1 MQLVNSL
8 SDSDLL
14 LRMPVLVLHERS
26 AIADVIEHLV
36 EIDRRDLYLGQA
48 CSTLAAYCRERLGYS
63 EDEASK
69 RVRVARFARAV
80 PAALEE
86 LREGR
91 IHLTGLFVLSH
102 YANPGNAGELM
113 AEARG
118 KTRRELEQVLAAR
131 FPKPNVEEKIERTI
145 APNSDVS
152 NNGGASH
159 RSHPLCP
166 VRPLSADTFAVQ
178 FTAGV
183 DLKSKIDRAKE
194 LLSHSIP
201 DGDLAR
207 IFERAL
213 DELIARTLR
222 HRVGGERLRARRMHK
237 AGSRHVPVEH
247 ARAVWERDCGQCTFV
262 DEQGRRCSERRF
274 ITIEHRHPFARG
286 GASDPENL
294 CLLCE
299 AHNQYNARLAYGA
312 EFIALKR
319 RERARNRRPRSS
331 SMAAASATEAA
342 ERQTAVEADAT
353 TVTFEPAQS
362 TESGQ
367 STEPAQFAE
376 RIQCAEPFTVEPGDA
391 ACATTRANQAPISP
405 TGVAD
410 ATRSNSSSQSPVRD
424 KVLAAL
430 CGLGF
435 RRNEACA
442 ALRDLNELET
452 DSAALLRAALQ
463 RLTPPA
469 IHGRTPA

>member
-1 MQLVNSL
+1 MLQLRMQFANSL

-91 IHLTGLFVLSH
+91 IHLTGLFVLSQ
-102 YANPGNAGELM
+102 YANAENAGELM

-118 KTRRELEQVLAAR
+118 KTRRELEQLLAAR
-131 FPKPNVEEKIERTI
+131 FPKPDVEQKIERTS
-145 APNSDVS
+145 APNSDVA
-152 NNGGASH
+152 NNGGAGN

-178 FTAGV
+178 FTAGAEF
-183 DLKSKIDRAKE
+183 KTKIDRAKE

-201 DGDLAR
+201 DGDLAG

-222 HRVGGERLRARRMHK
+222 RRVGAERPRGRRMQK
-237 AGSRHVPVEH
+237 AGSRHVPVEL
-247 ARAVWERDCGQCTFV
+247 ARVVWERDGGQCTFV
-262 DEQGRRCSERRF
+262 DDQGRRCSERRF

-286 GASDPENL
+286 GTSDPKNL

-299 AHNQYNARLAYGA
+299 AHNQYNARLVYGE

-319 RERARNRRPRSS
+319 RERARNRQPRSS
-331 SMAAASATEAA
+331 STTAASAMAA
-342 ERQTAVEADAT
+342 TDPQEVVDLNAT
-353 TVTFEPAQS
+353 TATSDPARS
-362 TESGQ
+362 TEF
-367 STEPAQFAE
+367 TP
-376 RIQCAEPFTVEPGDA
+376 CAEPARSAQPNEPDDA
-391 ACATTRANQAPISP
+391 ARPTSGATKAQ
-405 TGVAD
+405 
-410 ATRSNSSSQSPVRD
+410 TRSNSSPQSLVRD

-442 ALRDLNELET
+442 ALRDLNVPES

-469 IHGRTPA
+469 IHSRTPA